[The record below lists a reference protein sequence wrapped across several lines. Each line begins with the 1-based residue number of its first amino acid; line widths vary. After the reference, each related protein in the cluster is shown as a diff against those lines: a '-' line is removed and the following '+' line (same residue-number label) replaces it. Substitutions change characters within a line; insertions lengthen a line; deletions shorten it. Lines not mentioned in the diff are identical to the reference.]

1 MKLLIGNKAYS
12 SWSLRPWI
20 LMRHFDLPFEE
31 EVVALYQPD
40 TAERVRRFSKA
51 GKLPVL
57 VDGDIVV
64 WESLAIIDH
73 LAELYPDRAI
83 WPAHRAA
90 RAHARSSA
98 TEMHAGFQALRN
110 RCGMNM
116 RRMPKAI
123 ALADDVKADIARIVT
138 LWTEARERFGAGG
151 PFLYGAFSAA
161 DAMYAPVVNRF
172 HAYAIDVP
180 PVVAA
185 YMTAMMTLPDWQDWQ
200 SGADAE
206 PWFHQPYEVVEEAS
220 GSFEAR

>member
-31 EVVALYQPD
+31 EMVALYQPD

-64 WESLAIIDH
+64 WESLAIIDY
-73 LAELYPDRAI
+73 LAERYPDRAI
-83 WPAHRAA
+83 WPADRAA
-90 RAHARSSA
+90 RAHARAAA

-116 RRMPKAI
+116 RRVPRAI
-123 ALADDVKADIARIVT
+123 ALADPVTADIARIVT

-172 HAYAIDVP
+172 HAYAIEIGRAHV
-180 PVVAA
+180 
-185 YMTAMMTLPDWQDWQ
+185 
-200 SGADAE
+200 
-206 PWFHQPYEVVEEAS
+206 
-220 GSFEAR
+220 